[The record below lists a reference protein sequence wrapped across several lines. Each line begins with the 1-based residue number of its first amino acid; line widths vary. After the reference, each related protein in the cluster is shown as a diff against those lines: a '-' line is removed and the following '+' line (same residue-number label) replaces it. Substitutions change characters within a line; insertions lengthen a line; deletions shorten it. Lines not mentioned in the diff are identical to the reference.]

1 MGKHAK
7 TVKLLEVAVEVLTAQ
22 HPMTVRQVYYQLV
35 SRQVIENNRG
45 QYQAVSNA
53 LVEARKDGTI
63 PWEWIEDRLRRPREV
78 LMWENLTERIN
89 AAVNGYRRDVWP
101 LQPRYVEVWLEK
113 DALSG
118 IFENALRRY
127 GVTLNVG
134 RGYDGWDS
142 IHNAAERYQRW
153 PPMPYAEDDPRL
165 LEWDAEMIPTTI
177 LYFGDFDPSGEDMV
191 RSLGERLAFF
201 EVEPTI
207 KKCALTAD
215 DVTRYQL
222 PPDFTKAT
230 DTRRAA
236 FVEKYGDIAVELDAL
251 PVEVL
256 RARLVEEVEALMDLQ
271 ALAEIRQLENEERQ
285 RLADALRD
293 VS

>member
-1 MGKHAK
+1 VAQHQK
-7 TVKLLEVAVEVLTAQ
+7 TLKLLEVAREVLAEY

-45 QYQAVSNA
+45 QYQAVSSA
-53 LVEARKDGTI
+53 LVDARKEGFI
-63 PWEWIEDRLRRPREV
+63 AWEWIEDRLRRPREV
-78 LMWENLTERIN
+78 SMYRDLSDFLGIV
-89 AAVNGYRRDVWP
+89 APSYRREVWSTQ
-101 LQPRYVEVWLEK
+101 LSYLEVWLEK

-118 IFENALRRY
+118 IFLDELDRY

-142 IHNAAERYQRW
+142 IHHAAERYRW
-153 PPMPYAEDDPRL
+153 HMVRDRPV
-165 LEWDAEMIPTTI
+165 TI

-201 EVEPTI
+201 HCGPEIV
-207 KKCALTAD
+207 KCALIPED
-215 DVTRYQL
+215 ITRYQL
-222 PPDFTKAT
+222 PPDFTKQT

-236 FVEKYGDIAVELDAL
+236 FVAKYGDLAVELDAL

-256 RARLVEEVEALMDLQ
+256 RARLVEAVEAMM
-271 ALAEIRQLENEERQ
+271 AM
-285 RLADALRD
+285 DALRHVHEREAED
-293 VS
+293 NRALQGLLRRG